1 MSGEGKAGTA
11 FARWYEG
18 TVSFS
23 QPRLDPSLV
32 DPRLGSIN
40 GRIDEAYVNTSTDG
54 PAASVFSADDVND
67 WVYLTLEYTCS
78 LSNGAHELRVEIVGY
93 FEDGF
98 EFRPRSCSIG
108 ARAGY
113 TGGTYWFSVGQS
125 PPLNWAPGRY
135 LVYVYSGD
143 RKVAEVECE
152 VTPLA
157 RCVGGYP
164 QRDAVRRNA
173 GAGED
178 PRRAAY

>member
-40 GRIDEAYVNTSTDG
+40 GRSDEAYVNTSTDG

-67 WVYLTLEYTCS
+67 WVYLTLEYTYS

-113 TGGTYWFSVGQS
+113 TGELPGF
-125 PPLNWAPGRY
+125 PWANHLHLIGR
-135 LVYVYSGD
+135 
-143 RKVAEVECE
+143 
-152 VTPLA
+152 P
-157 RCVGGYP
+157 
-164 QRDAVRRNA
+164 DAISSMCTRATVKSRRWNT
-173 GAGED
+173 
-178 PRRAAY
+178 R